1 MVIIPIGSNCSI
13 AYQLNKYGLRKESY
27 PFDWCCMNINQLI
40 KILENDFEDFEDFT
54 VQKLSINHMDYKEFY
69 KPTYIITN
77 KYGVKMAHELCN
89 LDNLDIF
96 RETLKRRII
105 RFRNINDKQEII
117 FIRIELKR
125 LSQTNFENK
134 YKKLVEILNKKFTNF
149 NQKFKLIVITNVITN
164 NYIFNDN
171 IHIYNCKDL
180 YSDDWKM
187 EHLDWLNIFN
197 FTK

>member
-1 MVIIPIGSNCSI
+1 MVIIPLGSNCSI

-40 KILENDFEDFEDFT
+40 KILKNDFEDFEDIT
-54 VQKLSINHMDYKEFY
+54 IKKLSINHTDINN

-77 KYGVKMAHELCN
+77 KYGIKMAHEICDI
-89 LDNLDIF
+89 DNLDVF

-117 FIRIELKR
+117 FIRIELNR
-125 LSQTNFENK
+125 LSQSNFENK
-134 YKKLVEILNKKFTNF
+134 YKKLVEILNEKFTNV
-149 NQKFKLIVITNVITN
+149 NQKYKLIVITNVITN
-164 NYIFNDN
+164 ATLISENMYI
-171 IHIYNCKDL
+171 YECKDL

-187 EHLDWLNIFN
+187 EHLDWLCIFN
-197 FTK
+197 KFV

>member
-1 MVIIPIGSNCSI
+1 MVIIPLGSNCSV

-54 VQKLSINHMDYKEFY
+54 VKKLSDNHMDNNNR
-69 KPTYIITN
+69 PTYIITN
-77 KYGVKMAHELCN
+77 KYGVKMAHEICN

-105 RFRNINDKQEII
+105 RFRNIINDNQQVI
-117 FIRIELKR
+117 FIRIELNK

-134 YKKLVEILNKKFTNF
+134 YKKLVEILDKY
-149 NQKFKLIVITNVITN
+149 NQKYKLIVITNVITN
-164 NYIFNDN
+164 ATHISENMYI
-171 IHIYNCKDL
+171 YECKNL

-187 EHLDWLNIFN
+187 EHLDWLGIFN
-197 FTK
+197 KFF